1 MKLTVHQQIH
11 INFLKVDAIT
21 NSSVLQV
28 GSSGSIQS
36 VSNSYNTGE
45 YDEPAEPAEPLDQP
59 LVRIPKLPIPEQ
71 TEKE

>member
-1 MKLTVHQQIH
+1 MNLTVHQQIY

-28 GSSGSIQS
+28 GSSGSIQA

-45 YDEPAEPAEPLDQP
+45 FDEPAQPAEPLDQP
-59 LVRIPKLPIPEQ
+59 LIRIPKLPIPDQ
-71 TEKE
+71 S